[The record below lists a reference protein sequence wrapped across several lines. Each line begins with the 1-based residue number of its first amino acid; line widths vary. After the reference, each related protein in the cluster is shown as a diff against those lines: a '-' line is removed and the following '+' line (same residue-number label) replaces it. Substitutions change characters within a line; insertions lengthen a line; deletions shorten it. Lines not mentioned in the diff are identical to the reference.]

1 VDRYSKNLQEVKR
14 VIVSQR
20 EEMDEKFRRVRIIE
34 REPNVN
40 SLRGFL
46 AYPNILV
53 ILGIRRCGK
62 SVFTWQIFRSEAFGY
77 INFDDER
84 LYDIGAKDLD
94 LVLQAFYEL
103 YGDIDYIILD
113 EPQNVEGWELFAN
126 RLRRTKK
133 VIITG
138 SNSRLLSGEL
148 ASRLTGRY
156 VDFMLMPFSFREY
169 LNYIGVSLS
178 GDDFYSTRKVA
189 EVKRYFE
196 EYLKIGGMPEAYLFG
211 REILVRI
218 YGDIIAKDVLGRLRI
233 RMRET
238 FKEFVKYLMSNVAS
252 EFTMRKLSYIFEIKD
267 VHTVRN
273 WIDALGNSYLFFVL
287 ERYSPKLKEQIIAP
301 KKIYCMDNGLV
312 NAISFRTT
320 ERYGKLM
327 ENLVAV
333 ELLRRKKYWLH
344 SLETY
349 YWRDYQHN
357 EVYFVLKEDTQTRRL
372 IQVTYASSK
381 NDIDEREIKGLMKAS
396 DELMCKDL
404 LIITWDYDDVLNIGD
419 KMIKCVPLWKWLLLT
434 S

>member
-1 VDRYSKNLQEVKR
+1 MNLQEIKG
-14 VIVSQR
+14 VILSQR
-20 EEMDEKFRRVRIIE
+20 EEMDEKFREGRIIE

-40 SLRGFL
+40 NLRRFL

-62 SVFTWQIFRSEAFGY
+62 SVFSWQIFRDEMFGY

-84 LYDIGAKDLD
+84 LFGVKAKDLD

-148 ASRLTGRY
+148 ASHLTGRY

-169 LNYIGVSLS
+169 LSYRGVSLS
-178 GDDFYSTRKVA
+178 REDFYSTRRVA

-196 EYLKIGGMPEAYLFG
+196 EYMRVGGMPEVYMFG

-218 YGDIIAKDVLGRLRI
+218 YGDIIEKDVLGRFRI

-252 EFTMRKLSYIFEIKD
+252 EFTMRKLSHIFEVKD
-267 VHTVRN
+267 VHTIRN

-312 NAISFRTT
+312 NVISFKTT

-333 ELLRRKKYWLH
+333 ELLRRKKYWYN
-344 SLETY
+344 SLEIY
-349 YWRDYQHN
+349 YWRDYQQN
-357 EVYFVLKEDTQTRRL
+357 EVDFVLKEDTQIKQL

-396 DELMCKDL
+396 DVLMCKDL
-404 LIITWDYDDVLNIGD
+404 LIITWDYEDVLNIGN
-419 KMIKCVPLWKWLLLT
+419 KMIKCAPLWKWLLNKDIP
-434 S
+434 

>member
-1 VDRYSKNLQEVKR
+1 MNLQEIKG

-20 EEMDEKFRRVRIIE
+20 EEMDEKFREGRIIE

-40 SLRGFL
+40 NLRRFL

-62 SVFTWQIFRSEAFGY
+62 SVFSWQIFRDEMFGY

-84 LYDIGAKDLD
+84 LFGVKAKDLD

-148 ASRLTGRY
+148 ASHLTGRY

-169 LNYIGVSLS
+169 LSYRGVSLS
-178 GDDFYSTRKVA
+178 REDFYSTRRVA

-196 EYLKIGGMPEAYLFG
+196 EYMRVGGMPEVYMFG

-218 YGDIIAKDVLGRLRI
+218 YGDIIEKDVLGRFRI

-252 EFTMRKLSYIFEIKD
+252 EFTMRKLSHIFEVKD
-267 VHTVRN
+267 VHTIRN

-301 KKIYCMDNGLV
+301 KEIYCMDNGLV
-312 NAISFRTT
+312 NVISFKTT

-333 ELLRRKKYWLH
+333 ELLRRKKYWYN
-344 SLETY
+344 SLEIY
-349 YWRDYQHN
+349 YWRDYQQN
-357 EVYFVLKEDTQTRRL
+357 EVDFVLKEDTQIKQL

-396 DELMCKDL
+396 DVLMCKDL
-404 LIITWDYDDVLNIGD
+404 LIITWDYEDVLNIGN
-419 KMIKCVPLWKWLLLT
+419 KMIKCVPLWKWLLNKDIP
-434 S
+434 

>member
-1 VDRYSKNLQEVKR
+1 MNLQEIKG

-20 EEMDEKFRRVRIIE
+20 EEMDEKFREGRIIE

-40 SLRGFL
+40 NLRRFL

-62 SVFTWQIFRSEAFGY
+62 SVFSWQIFRDEMFGY

-84 LYDIGAKDLD
+84 LFGVKAKDLD

-148 ASRLTGRY
+148 ASHLTGRY

-169 LNYIGVSLS
+169 LSYRGVSLS
-178 GDDFYSTRKVA
+178 REDFYSTRRVA

-196 EYLKIGGMPEAYLFG
+196 EYMRVGGMPEVYMFG

-218 YGDIIAKDVLGRLRI
+218 YGDIIEKDVLGRFRI

-252 EFTMRKLSYIFEIKD
+252 EFTMRKLSHIFEVKD
-267 VHTVRN
+267 VHTIRN

-287 ERYSPKLKEQIIAP
+287 ERYSPKLKKQIIAP

-312 NAISFRTT
+312 NVISFKTT

-333 ELLRRKKYWLH
+333 ELLRRKKYWYN
-344 SLETY
+344 SLEIY
-349 YWRDYQHN
+349 YWRDYQQN
-357 EVYFVLKEDTQTRRL
+357 EVDFVLKEDTQIKQL

-396 DELMCKDL
+396 DVLMCKDL
-404 LIITWDYDDVLNIGD
+404 LIITWDYEDVLNIGN
-419 KMIKCVPLWKWLLLT
+419 KMIKCVPLWKWLLNKDIP
-434 S
+434 